1 MSGGNTLFKTIHY
14 TEKVIY
20 TGQEVMLYLSPYTT
34 LSTLHMYVRRQIF
47 VYHLTT
53 LSTLYIHVRR
63 QIFVYHHTLH
73 WQGCLYTSEV
83 NTLFITLHYT
93 ANVIYTCQEVILYL
107 PSEVNTL
114 FITLHYTANV
124 IYACQEVI
132 LYLPSKDN
140 TLFITLHYTD
150 NVICTC
156 QDVILYLSPYT
167 TLTKLFI
174 LGLIKM
180 SAFDW
185 SMTRWYKTHATG
197 W

>member
-1 MSGGNTLFKTIHY
+1 MSRGNILFIILHY
-14 TEKVIY
+14 IDKVVY
-20 TGQEVMLYLSPYTT
+20 TCQKVLLYLSLYNT
-34 LSTLHMYVRRQIF
+34 LTW
-47 VYHLTT
+47 
-53 LSTLYIHVRR
+53 LYIHVRR
-63 QIFVYHHTLH
+63 YYFIYHFTLH
-73 WQGCLYTSEV
+73 WQHDIYMSGG

-93 ANVIYTCQEVILYL
+93 ANMIYTCQEVILYL

-180 SAFDW
+180 SAFNW